1 MLAFALLAGSTQV
14 STVWAKLGQTPQTS
28 QAPPAQATQTGQPP
42 VTAARGGRGGDATRP
57 PQGGRSGFNVR
68 PDSTPWWKD
77 EAIKKEIVLRDDQ
90 VRRLDGLYDKRAKDI
105 APLNEELQK
114 QRVELDRMMV
124 DRSVT
129 PAAIELQVAKMEVP
143 RAKMNESYFVMIHRM
158 YLILDP
164 EQNKKLEAIFARQ
177 REGGRG
183 RSGGGN

>member
-1 MLAFALLAGSTQV
+1 LAGSTQV
-14 STVWAKLGQTPQTS
+14 STVWAKLGQTPQAS
-28 QAPPAQATQTGQPP
+28 QAPPPQASPTQTAPP
-42 VTAARGGRGGDATRP
+42 ATAGRGGRGGDANRP

-114 QRVELDRMMV
+114 QRAELDRMMV
-124 DRSVT
+124 DRTVT

-143 RAKMNESYFVMIHRM
+143 RGKMNESYFVMIHRM

-177 REGGRG
+177 REGAGRG